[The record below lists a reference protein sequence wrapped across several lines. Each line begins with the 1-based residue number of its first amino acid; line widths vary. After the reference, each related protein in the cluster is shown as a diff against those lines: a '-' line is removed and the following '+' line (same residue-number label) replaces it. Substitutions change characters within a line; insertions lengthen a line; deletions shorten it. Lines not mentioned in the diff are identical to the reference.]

1 MNKFRKIPGLVVP
14 VDLPPAGTL
23 LGDAARLLD
32 AAYGS
37 ASAEE
42 RADGSL
48 LCHAGPAVLPGFV
61 LTREGDGFAV
71 AWDYGGE
78 PRYRGTLAD
87 CVREIG
93 ADLAE
98 LLRLAR
104 K

>member
-1 MNKFRKIPGLVVP
+1 MNRFHKIRGLRVN
-14 VDLPPAGTL
+14 DRLPPAGTL
-23 LGDAARLLD
+23 LGDATRLLD
-32 AAYGS
+32 AAYAS

-48 LCHAGPAVLPGFV
+48 LCHVGPAVLPGFV

-71 AWDYGGE
+71 AWDYGGA
-78 PRYRGTLAD
+78 PCYRGTLAD